1 MNSEKTIWKWGE
13 EAKLKLNAI
22 SESSARA
29 NALVANQLRNQAHIM
44 LQSKKAKFEAN
55 PLHNPDPSKSISN
68 NITVIL
74 GNLIYSKYPENKFAQ
89 NLKDEVVIQ
98 VNQANIR
105 ATKEITVANEIK
117 NMISFMKPNEIF
129 NLIKDLRENTLFTEI
144 ASKLY
149 PLHTYTPLVKGRAI
163 IIPEGEL
170 VQFLCPN
177 CKELIHA
184 PFSKKPRTFTCTSC
198 QHKFDSHKTTF
209 TLTNPHIQKKNNNW
223 QRR

>member
-1 MNSEKTIWKWGE
+1 MKSEMTNWKWGE

-55 PLHNPDPSKSISN
+55 PLYNPDPFKSIGN
-68 NITVIL
+68 NINVLL
-74 GNLIYSKYPENKFAQ
+74 GYLIYSKYPENKFAQ
-89 NLKDEVVIQ
+89 NLKDNVNIQ
-98 VNQANIR
+98 ISEANIR
-105 ATKEITVANEIK
+105 ATKEITAANEIK
-117 NMISFMKPNEIF
+117 NMISFMKPNEIL
-129 NLIKDLRENTLFTEI
+129 NLIKDLRENTPLPEI

-149 PLHTYTPLVKGRAI
+149 PLHTHMPLAKGRATV
-163 IIPEGEL
+163 IPEGEL

-177 CKELIHA
+177 CKGLIHA
-184 PFSKKPRTFTCTSC
+184 PFSEKPRTLTCVSC
-198 QHKFDSHKTTF
+198 QHKLDSHKTTF
-209 TLTNPHIQKKNNNW
+209 TLTNPHIQKKNNNR